1 MEEGALE
8 VQGLV
13 VADAPTP
20 QHAPAAATPQRHG
33 LKRRV
38 LGTFRTDSLGD
49 AAFKSLAGLFGYGT
63 AGLFLVVV
71 LVVGA
76 QAWPSLSH
84 FGARYL
90 WSPAAGLGPNGAATY
105 LFGTL
110 ATSLLALAIAVPVAL
125 GSAVALADILPRWLA
140 GPLGILVELLAA
152 VPSIVFGV
160 WGYATLAPL
169 VHALAPAQTPTGE
182 SVLTAG
188 LVLAIMILPIIT
200 ALARDMVQAVPRSQ
214 RDAAL
219 ALGATQWETSWKVV
233 LPYARPGIVAAAILG
248 FGRAVGETMA
258 VIYVSGNTVTF
269 PRSLFDPTYT
279 MSAFVA
285 NKFGEADSGIG
296 DAATNTIGR
305 AQIMEMGLLLLA
317 ASLVVNLVAKA
328 VVRRLGRRMG
338 GRPA

>member
-1 MEEGALE
+1 MEEAE
-8 VQGLV
+8 TQGLV
-13 VADAPTP
+13 VAEAPPHPRT
-20 QHAPAAATPQRHG
+20 ATTRRHG
-33 LKRRV
+33 LKRRI

-49 AAFKSLAGLFGYGT
+49 AAFKSLAGMFGFGV
-63 AGLFLVVV
+63 AAMFLVVV
-71 LVVGA
+71 LVLGT
-76 QAWPSLSH
+76 QAWPSLAA
-84 FGARYL
+84 FGLRYL

-105 LFGTL
+105 LLGTL

-125 GSAVALADILPRWLA
+125 GSAIALADVLPPWLA
-140 GPLGILVELLAA
+140 GPLGVLVELLAA

-169 VHALAPAQTPTGE
+169 VHALAPLQTPTGE

-188 LVLAIMILPIIT
+188 LVLAIMILPIVT
-200 ALARDMVQAVPRSQ
+200 ALARDMVHAVPRSQ

-219 ALGATQWETSWKVV
+219 ALGATRWETSWKVV

-258 VIYVSGNTVTF
+258 VLYVSGNTVTF
-269 PRSLFDPTYT
+269 PRGVFDPTYT

-285 NKFGEADSGIG
+285 NKFGEADPGVG

-317 ASLVVNLVAKA
+317 ASLAINLVAKA
-328 VVRRLGRRMG
+328 IVRRLGRRMG
-338 GRPA
+338 GGARA